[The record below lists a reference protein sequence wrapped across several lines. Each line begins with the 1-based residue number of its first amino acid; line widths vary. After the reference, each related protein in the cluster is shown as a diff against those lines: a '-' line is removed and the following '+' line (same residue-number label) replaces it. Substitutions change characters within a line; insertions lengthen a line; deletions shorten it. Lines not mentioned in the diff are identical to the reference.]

1 MVTTSS
7 LREEFKHVPYGRY
20 RKRLRSAGKC
30 KIGMDKIAFFF
41 HLHHMVTDQHSIK
54 TPSLTTVR
62 RLHPLHRNRPEAMI
76 SISY

>member
-20 RKRLRSAGKC
+20 RKRLRSVGKC

-41 HLHHMVTDQHSIK
+41 SSASYGHRSTLH
-54 TPSLTTVR
+54 
-62 RLHPLHRNRPEAMI
+62 
-76 SISY
+76 